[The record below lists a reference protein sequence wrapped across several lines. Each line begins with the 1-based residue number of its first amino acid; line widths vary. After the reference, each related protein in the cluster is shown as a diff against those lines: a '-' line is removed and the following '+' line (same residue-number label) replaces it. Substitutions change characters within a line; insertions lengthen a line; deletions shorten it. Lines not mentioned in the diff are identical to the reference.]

1 MANEAIRGV
10 VLDFGGVMTTCA
22 TPERVKEI
30 VEANGLPWRAVM
42 EGFGRYRRNYDI
54 GDISVGEFYERTWR
68 DAGVSVDPAVEREI
82 EEADTSSFLH
92 PNMRTLGW
100 MKELNARGLKLG
112 ILTNM
117 PRELAPR
124 FRETFS
130 AFTDLADA
138 LVVSSEEH
146 LVKPMP
152 EIYAL
157 MERRLGLAPS
167 SLVLVDD
174 SRLNCDGAER
184 AGWRTIVFESN
195 AQAESALGAIVG
207 NKQ

>member
-1 MANEAIRGV
+1 MSDGSIRGV

-22 TPERVKEI
+22 TPERVREI
-30 VEANGLPWRAVM
+30 VDANGLSWQAVM
-42 EGFGRYRRNYDI
+42 EGFRKYRRDYDI
-54 GDISVGEFYERTWR
+54 GDISIGEFYTRTWR
-68 DAGVSVDPAVEREI
+68 DAGVSVDSAVELAI

-100 MKELNARGLKLG
+100 MKELKARGLKLG

-124 FRETFS
+124 FREVFS

-157 MERRLGLAPS
+157 METRIGLEPS

-174 SRLNCDGAER
+174 SHVNCGGAEK
-184 AGWRTIVFESN
+184 AGWRTVVFESN
-195 AQAESALGAIVG
+195 AQAESALAHFLV
-207 NKQ
+207 